1 MAHPITPS
9 RPLSRRHVS
18 MAAAAALA
26 GLALPARAQWA
37 PSRPIQIV
45 VGFAP
50 GGGTDATGRLI
61 AAAAQDLFPVPIV
74 VMNKPGA
81 SGTLAAEQVANASGD
96 GYTLLV
102 AGGSESTSIHHYQ
115 KTSYKLSQFRGVIR
129 VNRERM
135 MIVSKAGDA
144 GAIDSIAKLVDYA
157 RKNPGRAAYG
167 SSGEGS
173 ILQSA
178 FVVFCKEAKIDM
190 LHVPYKG
197 GAPALIDLLAGQIT
211 VTILT
216 PADAKAQRDAGKV
229 HVLASTSDRDPQLPG
244 VPSLGE
250 LGYAVNLENQKGLV
264 APAST
269 PDDIVRYLHD
279 RFKTAMERPR
289 WKQLADAARIES
301 AYLDGAGFTA
311 AMSAMSDEIGKA
323 VSTQDARRIIAR

>member
-1 MAHPITPS
+1 MQRIPRLINRRQATLAAVGAMAGI
-9 RPLSRRHVS
+9 
-18 MAAAAALA
+18 
-26 GLALPARAQWA
+26 ALPARAQWV

-61 AAAAQDLFPVPIV
+61 AAAAQELVPVPIV
-74 VMNKPGA
+74 VINKPGA
-81 SGTLAAEQVANASGD
+81 SGTLAAELVANAAPD

-115 KTSYKLSQFRGVIR
+115 KTNYKLSQFRGVVR

-135 MIVSKAGDA
+135 MIVSKAGE
-144 GAIDSIAKLVDYA
+144 GLGIDSIAKLVEYA
-157 RKNPGRAAYG
+157 KKNPGRAAYG

-178 FVVFCKEAKIDM
+178 FAVFCKEAKIDM

-216 PADAKAQRDAGKV
+216 PADARAQSQAGKI
-229 HVLASTSDRDPQLPG
+229 HVLASTSTRDPQLPS
-244 VPSLGE
+244 VPSLSE
-250 LGYAVNLENQKGLV
+250 LGYAVSLENQKGLV
-264 APAST
+264 APAGT
-269 PDDIVRYLHD
+269 PDEVIRYLHD
-279 RFKTAMERPR
+279 RFKTAMEGPR
-289 WKQLADAARIES
+289 WKQLAEAARIES
-301 AYLDGAGFTA
+301 AYLDGPGFIAAMA
-311 AMSAMSDEIGKA
+311 AMSDQIGKA
-323 VSTQDARRIIAR
+323 VGSQEARKISAK